1 MLVLAR
7 KVEQSI
13 LLDGGKIRISVLEVQ
28 GGRVKLG
35 IEAPKEIAIQ
45 REQSPAVSR
54 FACEPLANQTAPS
67 R

>member
-35 IEAPKEIAIQ
+35 IEAPKEIAVQ
-45 REQSPAVSR
+45 REPAPGKPERRVR
-54 FACEPLANQTAPS
+54 VVNLKG
-67 R
+67 